1 MSIDIYIKG
10 GLVYSIYSVY
20 KCYIDLYRAIIEL
33 YRKVIFSYNMLK
45 FNKALDELEQLYA
58 FLKSNG
64 NASDDKTC

>member
-1 MSIDIYIKG
+1 MSI
-10 GLVYSIYSVY
+10 SIY

-33 YRKVIFSYNMLK
+33 YRKVIFSDNMLK
-45 FNKALDELEQLYA
+45 FNEALDELEQLYA

>member
-10 GLVYSIYSVY
+10 RLVYNVYSVY

-33 YRKVIFSYNMLK
+33 YRKVIFSDNMLK
-45 FNKALDELEQLYA
+45 FNEALDELEQLYA
-58 FLKSNG
+58 SLKSND